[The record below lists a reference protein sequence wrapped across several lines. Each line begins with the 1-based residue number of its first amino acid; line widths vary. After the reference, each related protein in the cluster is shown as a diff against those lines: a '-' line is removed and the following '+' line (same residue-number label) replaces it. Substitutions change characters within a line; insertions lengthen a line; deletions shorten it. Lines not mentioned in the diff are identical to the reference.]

1 MHVPK
6 TVTAPVERLV
16 FFSDAAV
23 AIALTLLILP
33 LMDGVGE
40 AARAGL
46 TTADYL
52 AENLSGLG
60 AFALSFAL
68 IARFWRAHHQLFAA
82 VEREPRGLFWLNM
95 AWLFAVVFL
104 PVATA
109 TTGALPTDPA
119 QLCLYQGTMIVIS
132 ALMVAMSLLLKRHP
146 ETWADGAQISSDRI
160 RGSVVFT
167 TLLVVSLALALT
179 VPHLGYWSLLM
190 LFFAR
195 PLRWLLDRVA
205 RRPASA

>member
-1 MHVPK
+1 MTIPA
-6 TVTAPVERLV
+6 TVKAPVERLV

-46 TTADYL
+46 STADYL
-52 AENLSGLG
+52 ADNLNSLG
-60 AFALSFAL
+60 AFALSFLL

-82 VEREPRGLFWLNM
+82 VEEEPPGLFWVNM
-95 AWLFAVVFL
+95 AWLFSVVFL

-109 TTGALPTDPA
+109 TTGALPTDAA

-132 ALMVAMSLLLKRHP
+132 ALMAVMTILLRRHP
-146 ETWADGAQISSDRI
+146 ETCAEGAGISIERVHSTL
-160 RGSVVFT
+160 VFT
-167 TLLVVSLALALT
+167 ALLVVSLALALV
-179 VPHLGYWSLLM
+179 VPHLGYWSLLV
-190 LFFAR
+190 LLAAR
-195 PLRWLLDRVA
+195 PVHWVVDRV
-205 RRPASA
+205 RASTA

>member
-1 MHVPK
+1 MTLPS
-6 TVTAPVERLV
+6 TVQAPVERLV

-33 LMDGVGE
+33 LMDAVGE
-40 AARAGL
+40 AARAGVS
-46 TTADYL
+46 TADYL
-52 AENLSGLG
+52 SENLGSLG
-60 AFALSFAL
+60 AFALSFVL

-82 VEREPRGLFWLNM
+82 VEHEPQGLFWLNM

-109 TTGALPTDPA
+109 TTGALPTDAA

-132 ALMVAMSLLLKRHP
+132 ALMVAMSMLLRRHP
-146 ETWADGAQISSDRI
+146 ETWADGAEISSQRI

-167 TLLVVSLALALT
+167 VLLVVSLVLALSI
-179 VPHLGYWSLLM
+179 PHLGYWSLLI
-190 LFFAR
+190 LFAAR
-195 PLRWLLDRVA
+195 PVHWLIGRVD
-205 RRPASA
+205 RRPESA